1 MNYFFECPYC
11 NQSFEVDAELAGL
24 NCVCTGCGEVFVVPL
39 PPKVIHDGIA
49 NRQDDENDLRPE
61 VWVPDEAHS
70 SVSDSQEE
78 EQHGPL
84 APQYAGDALL
94 GDRVVPVNFVPT
106 GMEPLPEVYGMI
118 PEPGAEPSGHK
129 DLPAEIQIRRV
140 TPMMIENSGDGRATG
155 APFGILR
162 THSSVRSA
170 ADERTAK
177 PKAEAL
183 KYSVIGVAVGFLLA
197 VAGVF
202 LNGKNSSPGSKPD
215 GVPKEAS
222 PASGREEASENENA
236 ELGKLELE
244 NRFPDSFM
252 GIKFGSK
259 IEYIADRVTW
269 AKEGE
274 NLHKP
279 TTLADE
285 RVQAVLIPDHDGRLT
300 VGAYVRIS
308 NQPDSE
314 LVPFLEWAL
323 TVQDAVTAKFGR
335 PTSVHVVKNAATETE
350 IVRKIREGSDFY
362 ECTWEDPFR
371 QCLITLGVSGKNSR
385 LVVFRLEYKSIP
397 LTRSYLNR
405 KMAE

>member
-1 MNYFFECPYC
+1 
-11 NQSFEVDAELAGL
+11 
-24 NCVCTGCGEVFVVPL
+24 VVPL

-61 VWVPDEAHS
+61 VWVPDEACS
-70 SVSDSQEE
+70 SVSDSQQE